1 MENGLGV
8 IPYHTSAAL
17 RYTVGLLEQ
26 NFMDLYSLSSES
38 YTLFI
43 WLYLN
48 IASAVCPVIFRWQ
61 SPVSQMSASA
71 CRLVPAGCLQ
81 LCLQCF

>member
-26 NFMDLYSLSSES
+26 NFMDLYCHTL
-38 YTLFI
+38 TLFI

-48 IASAVCPVIFRWQ
+48 IASAVCPVSFRWQ
-61 SPVSQMSASA
+61 SPVSQMSVGA